1 MDFNVNKSANQEN
14 LAENENQCQEEKE
27 RKWRDP
33 NEDVKYVCEG
43 GKVQCKHC
51 SSPVA
56 TLKVTAENV
65 MLQDKPWATVG
76 DNNGQANFG
85 FTGICTHPKWGNHKP
100 PCKSVISLGQWANH
114 SETIIGNH
122 HALLVKSTIRCMVS
136 GENLKIVH
144 SGQTATL
151 SKINPFDKSN
161 AVMEIKVI
169 TPLDKGSHNDG
180 TNRITN
186 LGFVYGHTY
195 TLEATA
201 FSNGVPDDQD
211 IKWEAGF
218 IFPNGN
224 KGTVCYKGKP
234 DKWCATGR
242 KVDFPVT
249 ELSLLGGT
257 IVFYAYIDSPKQEA
271 SLDVWVHYRFRYF
284 DFATVSDEIEKRIA
298 DPWLVDQ
305 NSTSLC
311 GMAALFY
318 VFIKNNP
325 TMYKSFVTDIH
336 HKGVAT
342 YNGYVVE
349 PYSESKEI
357 MYNMNPFG
365 NDYPYQ
371 IEQVKD
377 KSSGKW
383 KDTIKRMPMADWLSL
398 AVLRSHES
406 LRWEILSPNSSSR
419 GCEYIEKVIPYSGEM
434 EQSSMDRLAAVNWPS
449 MMERLCKELL
459 GYPVVDSVG
468 LSLFLLQQKKRPI
481 GGWLYDKFF
490 DSDLEHL
497 QDMDNAYKKGA
508 QIIMMIDSQMFDDIV
523 SYSYNDLFTKSH
535 WIVYEGG
542 LTFYDAANKPV
553 KEIGKATTLAFKF
566 ATWGENPDN
575 SIDNLLYKG
584 RISVACF
591 KCTFYGYIICKQ

>member
-1 MDFNVNKSANQEN
+1 MDFDVNKPANQEN
-14 LAENENQCQEEKE
+14 LAENKNQRQEEKE

-43 GKVQCKHC
+43 AKVQCRYC
-51 SSPVA
+51 SSPLA
-56 TLKVTAENV
+56 SLKVTAESV

-100 PCKSVISLGQWANH
+100 PCKAVISLGQWANC
-114 SETIIGNH
+114 SGTIIGNH

-151 SKINPFDKSN
+151 SKINPLDKRN

-169 TPLDKGSHNDG
+169 TPLDKGSYNDG
-180 TNRITN
+180 TNKTTN
-186 LGFVYGHTY
+186 LGFVYGETY

-201 FSNGVPDDQD
+201 FSNGIPDDKD

-218 IFPNGN
+218 IFSNGN
-224 KGTVCYKGKP
+224 MGTVCYKGKP
-234 DKWCATGR
+234 DKWRATGR
-242 KVDFPVT
+242 KVEFSVT

-271 SLDVWVHYRFRYF
+271 SLEVWVHYRFRYF

-298 DPWLVDQ
+298 EPWLVDQ

-349 PYSESKEI
+349 PYGESKEI

-365 NDYPYQ
+365 NDYPHQ

-377 KSSGKW
+377 KGSGKW
-383 KDTIKRMPMADWLSL
+383 KDTIKRMPLADWLSL

-406 LRWEILSPNSSSR
+406 LRWEILSPNSLSR

-434 EQSSMDRLAAVNWPS
+434 EQSSMDSLAAVNWPS
-449 MMERLCKELL
+449 MMERLCKQFL
-459 GYPVVDSVG
+459 GYSVVNSVG
-468 LSLFLLQQKKRPI
+468 LSLFLLLQKKHPLR
-481 GGWLYDKFF
+481 GRLNDCFF

-497 QDMDNAYKKGA
+497 QDMENAYKNGA
-508 QIIMMIDSQMFDDIV
+508 EIIMVIDSQMFDDIV

-535 WIVYEGG
+535 WIVYEGN
-542 LTFYDAANKPV
+542 LKFYDKQGRDTTSIKDAAS
-553 KEIGKATTLAFKF
+553 LSFDF
-566 ATWGENPDN
+566 FTWGMEPNGIMVTLHHPKI
-575 SIDNLLYKG
+575 SID
-584 RISVACF
+584 CF
-591 KCTFYGYIICKQ
+591 KSTFYGYVVCF

>member
-14 LAENENQCQEEKE
+14 FAENESQRREEKE

-43 GKVQCKHC
+43 AKVQCKYC

-56 TLKVTAENV
+56 SLKVTAESV

-85 FTGICTHPKWGNHKP
+85 FTGICMHPKWGNHKP
-100 PCKSVISLGQWANH
+100 VCKSVIGLGQWANH

-151 SKINPFDKSN
+151 SKINPLDKRN

-169 TPLDKGSHNDG
+169 TPLDKGSYNDG
-180 TNRITN
+180 TNKTTN
-186 LGFVYGHTY
+186 LGFVYGETY

-201 FSNGVPDDQD
+201 FSNGIPDDKD

-218 IFPNGN
+218 IFSNGN
-224 KGTVCYKGKP
+224 MGTVCYKGKP
-234 DKWCATGR
+234 DKWRATGR

-406 LRWEILSPNSSSR
+406 LRWEILSQNSSSR
-419 GCEYIEKVIPYSGEM
+419 GCEYIEKVIPYSGKM
-434 EQSSMDRLAAVNWPS
+434 EQSDMDSLAAVNWPS
-449 MMERLCKELL
+449 MMERLCKEFL

-542 LTFYDAANKPV
+542 LTFYDAED
-553 KEIGKATTLAFKF
+553 EIVEDFCNATRLAFRF
-566 ATWGENPDN
+566 VTWGKSPTDSSLLLKHGNI
-575 SIDNLLYKG
+575 SI
-584 RISVACF
+584 ACF
-591 KCTFYGYIICKQ
+591 KSTFYGCINM

>member
-14 LAENENQCQEEKE
+14 FAENESQRREEKE

-43 GKVQCKHC
+43 AKVQCKYC

-56 TLKVTAENV
+56 SLKVTAESV
-65 MLQDKPWATVG
+65 RLQDKPWATVG

-85 FTGICTHPKWGNHKP
+85 FTGICMHPKWGNHKP
-100 PCKSVISLGQWANH
+100 VCKSVIGLGQWANH

-151 SKINPFDKSN
+151 SKINPLDKRN

-169 TPLDKGSHNDG
+169 TPLDKGSYNDG
-180 TNRITN
+180 TNKTTN
-186 LGFVYGHTY
+186 LGFVYGETY

-201 FSNGVPDDQD
+201 FSNGIPDDKD

-218 IFPNGN
+218 IFSNGN
-224 KGTVCYKGKP
+224 MGTVCYKGKP
-234 DKWCATGR
+234 DKWRATGR

-406 LRWEILSPNSSSR
+406 LRWEILSQNSSSR
-419 GCEYIEKVIPYSGEM
+419 GCEYIEKVIPYSGKM
-434 EQSSMDRLAAVNWPS
+434 EQSDMDSLAAVNWPS
-449 MMERLCKELL
+449 MMERLCKEFL

-542 LTFYDAANKPV
+542 LTFYDAED
-553 KEIGKATTLAFKF
+553 EIVEDFCNATRLAFRF
-566 ATWGENPDN
+566 VTWGKSPTDSSLLLKHGNI
-575 SIDNLLYKG
+575 SI
-584 RISVACF
+584 ACF
-591 KCTFYGYIICKQ
+591 KSTFYGCINM

>member
-14 LAENENQCQEEKE
+14 FAENESQRREEKE

-43 GKVQCKHC
+43 AKVQCKYC

-56 TLKVTAENV
+56 SLKVTAESV

-85 FTGICTHPKWGNHKP
+85 FTGICMHPKWGNHKP
-100 PCKSVISLGQWANH
+100 VCKSVIGLGQWANH

-151 SKINPFDKSN
+151 SKINPLDKRN

-169 TPLDKGSHNDG
+169 TPLDKGSYNDG
-180 TNRITN
+180 TNKTTN
-186 LGFVYGHTY
+186 LGFVYGETY

-201 FSNGVPDDQD
+201 FSNGIPDDKD

-218 IFPNGN
+218 IFSNGN
-224 KGTVCYKGKP
+224 MGTVCYKGKP
-234 DKWCATGR
+234 DKWRATGR

-298 DPWLVDQ
+298 EPWLVDQ

-325 TMYKSFVTDIH
+325 TMYKSFVTDIY

-406 LRWEILSPNSSSR
+406 LRWEILSQNSSSR
-419 GCEYIEKVIPYSGEM
+419 GCEYIEKVIPYSGKM
-434 EQSSMDRLAAVNWPS
+434 EQSDMDSLAAVNWPS
-449 MMERLCKELL
+449 MMERLCKEFL

-542 LTFYDAANKPV
+542 LTFYDAED
-553 KEIGKATTLAFKF
+553 EIVEDFCNATRLVFRF
-566 ATWGENPDN
+566 VTWGKSPTDSSLLLKHGNI
-575 SIDNLLYKG
+575 SI
-584 RISVACF
+584 ACF
-591 KCTFYGYIICKQ
+591 KSTFYGCINM

>member
-14 LAENENQCQEEKE
+14 FAENESQRREEKE

-43 GKVQCKHC
+43 GKVQCKYC

-56 TLKVTAENV
+56 SLKVTAESV

-85 FTGICTHPKWGNHKP
+85 FTGICMHPKWGNHKP
-100 PCKSVISLGQWANH
+100 VCKSVIGLGQWANH

-151 SKINPFDKSN
+151 SKINPLDKRN

-169 TPLDKGSHNDG
+169 TPLDKGSYNDG
-180 TNRITN
+180 TNKTTN
-186 LGFVYGHTY
+186 LGFVYGETY

-201 FSNGVPDDQD
+201 FSNGIPDDKD

-218 IFPNGN
+218 IFSNGN
-224 KGTVCYKGKP
+224 MGTVCYKGKP
-234 DKWCATGR
+234 DKWRATGR

-325 TMYKSFVTDIH
+325 TMYKSFVTDIY

-377 KSSGKW
+377 KGSGKW

-406 LRWEILSPNSSSR
+406 LRWEILSQNSSSR
-419 GCEYIEKVIPYSGEM
+419 GCEYIEKVIPYSGKM
-434 EQSSMDRLAAVNWPS
+434 EQSDMDSLAAVNWPS
-449 MMERLCKELL
+449 MMERLCKEFL

-542 LTFYDAANKPV
+542 LTFYDAED
-553 KEIGKATTLAFKF
+553 EIVEDFCNATRLAFRF
-566 ATWGENPDN
+566 VTWGKSPTDSSMLLKHGNI
-575 SIDNLLYKG
+575 SI
-584 RISVACF
+584 ACF
-591 KCTFYGYIICKQ
+591 KSTFYGCINM

>member
-14 LAENENQCQEEKE
+14 FAENESQRREEKE

-43 GKVQCKHC
+43 AKVQCKYC

-56 TLKVTAENV
+56 SLKVTAESV

-85 FTGICTHPKWGNHKP
+85 FTGICMHHKWGNHKP
-100 PCKSVISLGQWANH
+100 VCKSVIGLGQWANH
-114 SETIIGNH
+114 SETIVGNH

-144 SGQTATL
+144 SGKTATL
-151 SKINPFDKSN
+151 SKINPLDKRN

-169 TPLDKGSHNDG
+169 TPLDKGSYNDG
-180 TNRITN
+180 TNKTTN
-186 LGFVYGHTY
+186 LGFVYGETY

-201 FSNGVPDDQD
+201 FSNGIPDDKD

-218 IFPNGN
+218 IFSNGN
-224 KGTVCYKGKP
+224 MGTVCYKGKP
-234 DKWCATGR
+234 DKWRATGR

-298 DPWLVDQ
+298 EPWLVDQ

-349 PYSESKEI
+349 PYGESKEI

-377 KSSGKW
+377 KGSGKW

-406 LRWEILSPNSSSR
+406 LRWEILSQNSSSR
-419 GCEYIEKVIPYSGEM
+419 GCEYIEKVIPYSGKM
-434 EQSSMDRLAAVNWPS
+434 EQSDMDSLAAVNWPS
-449 MMERLCKELL
+449 MMERLCKEFL

-542 LTFYDAANKPV
+542 LTFYDAED
-553 KEIGKATTLAFKF
+553 EIVEDFCNATRLAFRF
-566 ATWGENPDN
+566 VTWGKSPTDSSLLLKHGNI
-575 SIDNLLYKG
+575 SI
-584 RISVACF
+584 ACF
-591 KCTFYGYIICKQ
+591 KSTFYGCINM

>member
-14 LAENENQCQEEKE
+14 FAENESQRREEKE

-43 GKVQCKHC
+43 AKVQCKYC

-56 TLKVTAENV
+56 SLKVTAESV

-85 FTGICTHPKWGNHKP
+85 FTGICMHPKWGNHKP
-100 PCKSVISLGQWANH
+100 VCKSVIGLGQWANH

-151 SKINPFDKSN
+151 SKINPLDKRN

-169 TPLDKGSHNDG
+169 TPLDKGSYNDG
-180 TNRITN
+180 TNKTTN
-186 LGFVYGHTY
+186 LGFVYGETY

-201 FSNGVPDDQD
+201 FSNGIPDDKD

-218 IFPNGN
+218 IFSNGN
-224 KGTVCYKGKP
+224 MGTVCYKGKP
-234 DKWCATGR
+234 DKWRATGR

-325 TMYKSFVTDIH
+325 TMYKSFVTDIY

-406 LRWEILSPNSSSR
+406 LRWEILSQNSSSR
-419 GCEYIEKVIPYSGEM
+419 GCEYIEKVIPYSGKM
-434 EQSSMDRLAAVNWPS
+434 EQSDMDSLAAVNWPS
-449 MMERLCKELL
+449 MMERLCKEFL

-542 LTFYDAANKPV
+542 LTFYDAED
-553 KEIGKATTLAFKF
+553 EIVEDFCNATRLVFRF
-566 ATWGENPDN
+566 VTWGKVQQT
-575 SIDNLLYKG
+575 L
-584 RISVACF
+584 RC
-591 KCTFYGYIICKQ
+591 C

>member
-14 LAENENQCQEEKE
+14 LPGNEKQHQEEKE

-33 NEDVKYVCEG
+33 NEDMKYVCEG
-43 GKVQCKHC
+43 GKVQCKYC

-65 MLQDKPWATVG
+65 MLQDRPWATVG
-76 DNNGQANFG
+76 DNNGQVNFG
-85 FTGICTHPKWGNHKP
+85 FTGICMHPKWGNHKP
-100 PCKSVISLGQWANH
+100 PCKSVISLGQWENH

-122 HALLVKSTIRCMVS
+122 HALLVKSTISCMVS
-136 GENLKIVH
+136 GGELKIVH

-169 TPLDKGSHNDG
+169 TPLDMGSHNDG

-186 LGFVYGHTY
+186 SGFVYGRTY

-201 FSNGVPDDQD
+201 FSNGIPEDKD
-211 IKWEAGF
+211 IKWEAGY
-218 IFPNGN
+218 IFSDGKVGSVYY
-224 KGTVCYKGKP
+224 KGTS
-234 DKWCATGR
+234 DKWRATGR
-242 KVDFPVT
+242 KVEFPVT

-271 SLDVWVHYRFRYF
+271 SLEVWVHYRFRYF
-284 DFATVSDEIEKRIA
+284 DFTTVSDEIEKRIV

-325 TMYKSFVTDIH
+325 TMYKIFVTDIH

-365 NDYPYQ
+365 NNYPYQ

-383 KDTIKRMPMADWLSL
+383 ENAIKRMPMADWLSL

-406 LRWEILSPNSSSR
+406 FRWEILSPNSSYR

-434 EQSSMDRLAAVNWPS
+434 EQSSIDSLAAVNWPS
-449 MMERLCKELL
+449 MMERLCKEFL
-459 GYPVVDSVG
+459 GYLVVDSVG
-468 LSLFLLQQKKRPI
+468 LSLFLLQQKKRPL
-481 GGWLYDKFF
+481 GARLYDYFF

-497 QDMDNAYKKGA
+497 QDVENAYKRGA
-508 QIIMMIDSQMFDDIV
+508 EIMMMIDSQMFKNVV
-523 SYSYNDLFTKSH
+523 SYSYNDLLTNSH
-535 WIVYEGG
+535 WIVYEGN
-542 LTFYDAANKPV
+542 LKFYDKQ
-553 KEIGKATTLAFKF
+553 GRDTTSIKDAIHLSFDF
-566 ATWGENPDN
+566 FTWGMEPKGIMVTLHHPKI
-575 SIDNLLYKG
+575 SID
-584 RISVACF
+584 CF
-591 KCTFYGYIICKQ
+591 KSTFYGYVVCFNS